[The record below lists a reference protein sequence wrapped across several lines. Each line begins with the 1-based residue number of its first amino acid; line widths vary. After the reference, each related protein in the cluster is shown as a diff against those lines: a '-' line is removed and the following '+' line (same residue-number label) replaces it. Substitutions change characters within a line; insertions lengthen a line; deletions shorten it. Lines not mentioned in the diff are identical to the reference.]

1 MLAGAAYEA
10 APPRDETDALALIA
24 AVQSA
29 GQQLAAAR
37 PMAVS
42 LAQISLPDLPDP
54 PLARPE
60 DAAILQSI
68 APLYLALELEQTG
81 LLKAGSTLAGLY
93 ASGALRLAPGA
104 SADKLMQYHRD
115 YERRLPTDD
124 RHASY
129 LRLFGTAPGDAA
141 PYAAPNAVNT
151 GFDEAMLA
159 LAEAMHHY
167 ANSSPL
173 QGQTSTAQ
181 RQIRSAARRLAENLV
196 MRGGGAT
203 GFIAEETLK
212 QISMVITLFK
222 AADIQAALGVR
233 GLWEA
238 VAQAN
243 AWGGAQPRR
252 HALGVSASARNHL
265 ARARA
270 GVALIGWLGERAS
283 DLFGVGLLR
292 LQRGDPILAQGTAW
306 LEGTLSLL
314 TSQED
319 GSYGF

>member
-1 MLAGAAYEA
+1 MQAQAVYEA
-10 APPRDETDALALIA
+10 ATVGEQADALALLS
-24 AVQSA
+24 AVQAA
-29 GQQLAAAR
+29 GQQLALAR
-37 PMAVS
+37 PLAVS

-60 DAAILQSI
+60 DAAILRSI

-93 ASGALRLAPGA
+93 ASGGLRLAPGA
-104 SADKLMQYHRD
+104 SADLLMQYHRD

-124 RHASY
+124 RYASY
-129 LRLFGTAPGDAA
+129 LRLFGTAPKDAA

-167 ANSSPL
+167 ANTSPL
-173 QGQTSTAQ
+173 HGQMTTAQ
-181 RQIRSAARRLAENLV
+181 RQIRNAARRLAENLV

-212 QISMVITLFK
+212 QISTVISLFK
-222 AADIQAALGVR
+222 APDIQAALGAR

-243 AWGGAQPRR
+243 AWGGMQPRR

-270 GVALIGWLGERAS
+270 GVALIGWLGERAA
-283 DLFGVGLLR
+283 DLFGVGLLHLER
-292 LQRGDPILAQGTAW
+292 NDPILAQGTAW
-306 LEGTLSLL
+306 LEATLSLL